1 MSYINRKD
9 IVDYQT
15 YQDMRESFREQVLR
29 AKELRRIHVGPYLTF
44 LFENKLTIRYQ
55 IQEMMRLEKMVR
67 ESDIEHEIKTYNGLL
82 GAPGELGCTLLIE
95 IEDIELRDKKLK
107 QWLEV
112 PKHLYVKLTNGQKIY
127 ATFDEKQIGDDR
139 LSSVQY
145 LKFNTQ
151 GAVPIAVGCDH
162 SDIKSE
168 TFLKDAQRTALTED
182 LMQDLEVA
190 YEKN

>member
-1 MSYINRKD
+1 MNYLKRTD
-9 IVDYQT
+9 LVDYQT

-29 AKELRRIHVGPYLTF
+29 AKDLRRIHVGSYLTF

-95 IEDIELRDKKLK
+95 IEDVKLRDEKLR
-107 QWLEV
+107 QWPSL
-112 PKHLYVKLTNGQKIY
+112 PKHLYVKLANGQKIY
-127 ATFDEKQIGDDR
+127 ATYDQKQIGDDR

-151 GAVPIAVGCDH
+151 GTVPVAVGCDFAELKLETVL
-162 SDIKSE
+162 SDIQ
-168 TFLKDAQRTALTED
+168 KDALLED
-182 LMQDLEVA
+182 LGVI
-190 YEKN
+190 YEKK